1 MELEWEFGTW
11 VPLLSRLC
19 PYDKYKIWKKG
30 SWVRVDTTLIGF
42 ENLQWV
48 RGDISLLFKGSDA
61 GLEDREGYGGSHVI
75 IMDHKRQQVE
85 FAMDSLKK
93 YSIGGKKKDANVE
106 DILSGDI
113 MRVKLDVEDVSFTQA
128 KGWMGYEKKELIKN
142 LWRAKVFDIGG
153 LQRVTMK
160 RVDTRPIPRRTRRPA
175 VEKPSIDASLYFQ
188 STPDPAF
195 PKGTG
200 LLYPHEQL
208 KVSKKKHA
216 AKMWLSE
223 DFPVSVQDLLPL
235 FAILAPSG
243 KHFDKLESFLNMH
256 MPGKGFPVK
265 IGEPPPPPWQTSRRA
280 DIDTEIPVFPTV
292 AGTVTFGE
300 FDTECDIPQE
310 LFKVPEEYTVLSG
323 AKSMLF
329 KKRSQKQRDKERK
342 QLEKVE
348 RIVKSVK
355 GLGRKSS
362 SSVVSSSSPALAETD
377 DAAAAAAEEELK
389 KLQLSLSE
397 DEEEMEEEEFYSGDE
412 DFEDMD
418 EFA

>member
-48 RGDISLLFKGSDA
+48 RGNVSLLFKGTDESLK
-61 GLEDREGYGGSHVI
+61 GHEGYGGSHLI
-75 IMDHKRQQVE
+75 IMDHKRQRVE

-93 YSIGGKKKDANVE
+93 YSIGNKKKDANVE

-113 MRVKLDVEDVSFTQA
+113 MRVKLDVDDVRFSPA
-128 KGWMGYEKKELIKN
+128 KTWMGYEKKELIKN
-142 LWRAKVFDIGG
+142 LWSAKVFDISG

-160 RVDTRPIPRRTRRPA
+160 RVETRPIPRHTRRPP
-175 VEKPSIDASLYFQ
+175 VEDPSIDAELYFK
-188 STPDPAF
+188 SKPDPSF

-208 KVSKKKHA
+208 KVSRKKHS

-223 DFPVSVQDLLPL
+223 DFPVTVQELLPL

-256 MPGKGFPVK
+256 MPDKGFPVK
-265 IGEPPPPPWQTSRRA
+265 IGR
-280 DIDTEIPVFPTV
+280 D
-292 AGTVTFGE
+292 GT
-300 FDTECDIPQE
+300 
-310 LFKVPEEYTVLSG
+310 LSG
-323 AKSMLF
+323 AGTALTPLQ
-329 KKRSQKQRDKERK
+329 RSLCFLQCQELSPLVSSTWTARSHRSSSKFLRTMMYSPATRVCSSPSAVRSSERK
-342 QLEKVE
+342 IASNW
-348 RIVKSVK
+348 RRWRGS
-355 GLGRKSS
+355 
-362 SSVVSSSSPALAETD
+362 
-377 DAAAAAAEEELK
+377 
-389 KLQLSLSE
+389 
-397 DEEEMEEEEFYSGDE
+397 
-412 DFEDMD
+412 
-418 EFA
+418 